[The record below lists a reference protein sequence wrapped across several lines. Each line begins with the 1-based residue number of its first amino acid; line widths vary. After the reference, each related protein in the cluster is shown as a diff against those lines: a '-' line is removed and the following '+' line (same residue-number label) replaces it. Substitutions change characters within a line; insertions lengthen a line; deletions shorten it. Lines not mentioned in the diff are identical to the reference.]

1 MATLRAMS
9 VAALACGITVSA
21 MAMDARA
28 DGNQFTIGGQWWDQT
43 APEAK
48 YDEFREVPMG
58 GFVESFMVREMIGR
72 QSVALWGVNAIRSDQ
87 STQLTWAD
95 GARWRVDLGYA
106 EIPHTFSHI
115 ARWGWNQPG
124 AGVFVLPDSLQSAN
138 QRTPA
143 NYTKNMTDFLNTSA
157 PVIPL
162 GLTTKVSSARLRARP
177 ARGWQ
182 FEIRAND
189 RVRSGNKAYAMSFG
203 FNTALENPEPIDQ
216 RTVNADAI
224 ADYHRDRLTV
234 QADAGLSTFDNHV
247 DVLRVDNPKR
257 FTDVVGGDGAAT
269 GVTDLY
275 PNNTVV
281 RGSVALGYTLPRY
294 TAVNAT
300 VAIAQT
306 TQDDRFLDFTNNK
319 ALNAAQGL
327 TRDSLAA
334 QSLDGKARQLN
345 GNLSISTRPINHLDG
360 TATFRYTDYDN
371 QTAERDWIGQSP
383 YEASWQRYIELT
395 SPARDNKQW
404 VTGLDVNYAFTP
416 RIRAG
421 GIAEYRVRERN
432 DREVE
437 KDTETLLGGRVRTQ
451 LTDQLSI
458 NGKYTHGDRQADTF
472 NQQDYL
478 GFKSRTAI
486 GSTPGLFDSLAYLEQ
501 PGLRR
506 FDVAD
511 RIQDNVNAD
520 AWYAFGERVDL
531 SGSYVFL
538 RNDFARDTTL
548 GLQEEQVNQI
558 AVTGIIH
565 VSDKLDLNGSYG
577 YSKAKT
583 FQRSRQSGSALSFN
597 PVDNWTARIDEHETF
612 GVAGVDWMP
621 GKRIS
626 VSADYEFSRNET
638 DYDLDNGAHTAVDL
652 PSTLYRRHESVLD
665 VIWHWQARTS
675 IIGRW
680 GWEQY
685 TVDDFATESVPLIF
699 PTTGNASAIY
709 LGDSSQDFTANRLA
723 LLVRHTF

>member
-1 MATLRAMS
+1 MT
-9 VAALACGITVSA
+9 ALACGMTVSA
-21 MAMDARA
+21 LTLDAGA
-28 DGNQFTIGGQWWDQT
+28 EGNQFTIGGQWWDQT

-58 GFVESFMVREMIGR
+58 GFVESFMVRQMVGR

-115 ARWGWNQPG
+115 ARWGWNQTG
-124 AGVFVLPDSLQSAN
+124 AGVFALPDSLQSAN
-138 QRTPA
+138 QRTPG
-143 NYTKNMTDFLNTSA
+143 NYTKNMSDFLNTGA

-162 GLTTKVSSARLRARP
+162 GLTTKVSTARLRGRP

-234 QADAGLSTFDNHV
+234 QLDAGLSTFDNHV
-247 DVLRVDNPKR
+247 GELRVDNPKR
-257 FTDVVGGDGAAT
+257 LTDVVGGDGAAV
-269 GVTDLY
+269 GVLDLY
-275 PNNTVV
+275 PSNTVA
-281 RGSVALGYTLPRY
+281 RGSVALGYTLPKY

-300 VAIAQT
+300 LAVAQT
-306 TQDDRFLDFTNNK
+306 TQNDRFLNFTNNS
-319 ALNAAQGL
+319 AINAQQNL

-334 QSLDGKARQLN
+334 QSLDGKARQIN
-345 GNLSISTRPINHLDG
+345 GNVSLSTHPINHLDG

-371 QTAERDWIGQSP
+371 QTEERGWKGQAP
-383 YEASWQRYIELT
+383 YEASWQDFKHALE
-395 SPARDNKQW
+395 SPALSNKQW
-404 VTGLDVNYAFTP
+404 VTGLDVNYALTP

-421 GIAEYRVRERN
+421 GIAEYRVRDRN

-437 KDTETLLGGRVRTQ
+437 KDTETLLGGRLRMQ
-451 LTDQLSI
+451 PTDKFSI

-472 NQQDYL
+472 NQEDYI
-478 GFKSRTAI
+478 GFKARP
-486 GSTPGLFDSLAYLEQ
+486 STGVYDSLAYLEQ

-511 RIQDNVNAD
+511 RIQDLANAD
-520 AWYAFGERVDL
+520 AWYAFSERVDL
-531 SGSYVFL
+531 SATYSYL

-548 GLQEEQVNQI
+548 GLQEEQVHQV

-565 VSDKLDLNGSYG
+565 VNDKLDLNGSYG
-577 YSKAKT
+577 YGKGHT
-583 FQRSRQSGSALSFN
+583 FQRSRQSGGSLSFN
-597 PVDNWTARIDEHETF
+597 PIDNWTAKITDQETF
-612 GVAGVDWMP
+612 AVAGIDWVP
-621 GKRIS
+621 VNRVT
-626 VSADYEFSRNET
+626 VSADYEFSRTQT
-638 DYDLDNGAHTAVDL
+638 DYDLDNGAHNAVDL
-652 PSTLYRRHESVLD
+652 ASTFYRRHESVLD
-665 VIWHWQARTS
+665 VSWHWQANTS

-685 TVDDFATESVPLIF
+685 TVDDFATEDVPLIF
-699 PTTGNASAIY
+699 PTTGAASAIY